1 MGNSLTAEIAEFL
14 TWNEGKT
21 KIVQCVT
28 MGSISHSEII
38 NKFRIKIKGL
48 LTQINAMKIA
58 NARILGAFSN
68 KIRDNFAAI
77 SEELHDFRLTATKV
91 SNLEARG
98 YLLNPFY
105 HYLVRDDFPSFP

>member
-1 MGNSLTAEIAEFL
+1 MQQPYASMAKNIRFAEIAESFL

-28 MGSISHSEII
+28 MGSISHSETI

-58 NARILGAFSN
+58 NTR
-68 KIRDNFAAI
+68 
-77 SEELHDFRLTATKV
+77 T
-91 SNLEARG
+91 
-98 YLLNPFY
+98 
-105 HYLVRDDFPSFP
+105 LV

>member
-77 SEELHDFRLTATKV
+77 S
-91 SNLEARG
+91 
-98 YLLNPFY
+98 
-105 HYLVRDDFPSFP
+105 